1 MRNFTITSHIL
12 DALDIYLEGYQSD
25 HKRGVISDEEMQT
38 HEEVY
43 EMCLGFIL
51 DDLPQLQKELSK

>member
-1 MRNFTITSHIL
+1 MKNFTITSHIL
-12 DALDIYLEGYQSD
+12 DALDVYLEGYQSD
-25 HKRGVISDEEMQT
+25 HKCGMISDKDMQE

-43 EMCLGFIL
+43 SMCLDFIL